1 MLEAKVR
8 DVNKKGKTLRNSGLV
23 TGTVKRKS
31 GEIIPIS
38 MIGFKLETY
47 IKRNGLNTNI
57 PLTFDNEE
65 LKVRIDRLQRNVL
78 SHNIIN
84 IDTFEV

>member
-23 TGTVKRKS
+23 TGTVKRKN

-65 LKVRIDRLQRNVL
+65 LKVRIDSKNGSWWRSDCIALYRYPL
-78 SHNIIN
+78 
-84 IDTFEV
+84 